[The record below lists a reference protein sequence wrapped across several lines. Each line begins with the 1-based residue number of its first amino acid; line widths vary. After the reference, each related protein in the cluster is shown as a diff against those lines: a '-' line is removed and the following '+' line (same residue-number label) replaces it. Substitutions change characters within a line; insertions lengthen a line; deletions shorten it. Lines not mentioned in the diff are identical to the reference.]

1 MKVAGFPV
9 EIQVRTPLQN
19 SRTQGTESLADSF
32 DPEIKYGGGPE
43 QLRHVLELVSTRIA
57 GVEDNETSL
66 ITLRASV
73 SGEVLQE
80 EFSNL
85 ETELLK
91 QKKKLHEVL
100 QQIMMAAEK
109 KV

>member
-1 MKVAGFPV
+1 MEEARSDYAMF
-9 EIQVRTPLQN
+9 
-19 SRTQGTESLADSF
+19 
-32 DPEIKYGGGPE
+32 
-43 QLRHVLELVSTRIA
+43 ELVSTRIA

-66 ITLRASV
+66 IALRASV
-73 SGEVLQE
+73 PGGVLQE
-80 EFSNL
+80 EFSEL
-85 ETELLK
+85 EADLLK